1 MNQNQQLEEIETT
14 TLSNLDETK
23 DMTDE
28 VTEEV
33 KGRLAKSCQQIA
45 HLTRVQVL

>member
-23 DMTDE
+23 

>member
-33 KGRLAKSCQQIA
+33 KDTDQFFCCRLG
-45 HLTRVQVL
+45 